1 MEKSKSLSQKKES
14 NERKREKKKK
24 KKRMSSEQYNALKH
38 QRDAVKARLDAQN
51 QKDDKTAEQN
61 CEDCMRIPRTP
72 EVILAVFSRVGMEDE
87 EEELSGKRIPPC

>member
-61 CEDCMRIPRTP
+61 CEEYIKICSNPQGEIS
-72 EVILAVFSRVGMEDE
+72 AVFSRVGMEDE
-87 EEELSGKRIPPC
+87 EEELTHKGSE